1 MRFGKSTTYE
11 VNMDSDDSGLFNK
24 ADMVKDGKGS
34 PRPTKKIV
42 NETDLSDGRDEIEKI
57 KNQLEKEKE
66 DKLKEIEM
74 MNEWKKKQAEKEKAG
89 SGTNSIIDKM
99 RIDQARLKNEMEESA
114 NSSSLSTHKPV
125 EKSGVAESYTTDEF
139 DDVSISGSG

>member
-1 MRFGKSTTYE
+1 
-11 VNMDSDDSGLFNK
+11 
-24 ADMVKDGKGS
+24 
-34 PRPTKKIV
+34 
-42 NETDLSDGRDEIEKI
+42 
-57 KNQLEKEKE
+57 
-66 DKLKEIEM
+66 

-89 SGTNSIIDKM
+89 SGANSIIDKM